1 METVDG
7 RKLWSAMHF
16 VFPEPGRPL
25 HGVYVEPRPN
35 DGALL
40 VASDGAC
47 MVVLH
52 DPAAAVSA
60 PAVLHLDKDAM
71 KRLRQ
76 GSLFSWTASGLGSID
91 TGGGGKKS
99 LPRSSYNCSGSVLLD
114 VTYPNWRKAL
124 PKSGTTLVTGDF
136 LVDFEQLA
144 AFRYLWS
151 TPTKTDVRRAIRIAV
166 TTPIEPILLRSSDE
180 DRFGVIMP
188 VTAEQH
194 PGGLPSF
201 VWPQT
206 QTDFG
211 DEKSVERMASRFMT
225 SPFPEKG
232 INTDG

>member
-25 HGVYVEPRPN
+25 HGVYVEPRSG

-40 VASDGAC
+40 VASDGVC

-76 GSLFSWTASGLGSID
+76 GSLFSWTEEGQGLID
-91 TGGGGKKS
+91 TGGHKKGT
-99 LPRSSYNCSGSVLLD
+99 PGTSYNCNGSVLLD

-124 PKSGTTLVTGDF
+124 PKPGMKLVTGDF

-151 TPTKTDVRRAIRIAV
+151 TPTKTNVRRAIRIAV
-166 TTPIEPILLRSSDE
+166 TTPVEPILLRSSDD

-194 PGGLPSF
+194 PAGLPAF
-201 VWPQT
+201 IWPQT

-211 DEKSVERMASRFMT
+211 DEKSAERMASRFMT
-225 SPFPEKG
+225 SPFSEKG